1 MAFYLLSPSDTASRG
16 QYFEAFQINTDRMA
30 LRWVVGLRR
39 RRQQQRQL
47 SDVSRAAF
55 SADRYVRLG
64 LGKTHL

>member
-39 RRQQQRQL
+39 RRQRQL